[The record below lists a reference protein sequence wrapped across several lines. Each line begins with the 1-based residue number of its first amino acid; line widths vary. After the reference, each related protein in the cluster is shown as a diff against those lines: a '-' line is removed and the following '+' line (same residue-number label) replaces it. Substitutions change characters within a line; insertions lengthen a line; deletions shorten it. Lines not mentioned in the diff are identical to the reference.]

1 MPTPIALL
9 DQPTKYLFFT
19 GKGGVGKTS
28 VSTAVSIGLAD
39 AGKKVL
45 LVSTDAASNLDEML
59 GIELSNQPVAV
70 PGVPGLQVLNIDPDA
85 LLDQIESLLGLNTPD
100 TLRYADRHN
109 AQRRAARLAR
119 GQVAEAPER
128 VTLEAI
134 LLAGDTQAEAWIR
147 GVLQDQQAAEAYGR
161 LLLAPGA
168 RAPVQIAQRSP
179 QICTCLNITEA
190 AIVDGLAN
198 CDGDDHTRLAQLQ
211 GALKCGTQCGSC
223 LPELRRLVSRT
234 HEAMNAPG

>member
-1 MPTPIALL
+1 MACCFAR
-9 DQPTKYLFFT
+9 QP
-19 GKGGVGKTS
+19 
-28 VSTAVSIGLAD
+28 A
-39 AGKKVL
+39 
-45 LVSTDAASNLDEML
+45 NH
-59 GIELSNQPVAV
+59 P
-70 PGVPGLQVLNIDPDA
+70 PDA

-168 RAPVQIAQRSP
+168 RAPVQISQRSP